1 MPIND
6 LSDAEL
12 IAESAAVAEA
22 FTPEM
27 YAYLLSLL
35 PTPQAFA
42 ELSSRLTANYPAA
55 LKGDPEKVK
64 AFEADRNAMNCD
76 LSLLRG
82 LAKVVAVKD
91 AIVPESL
98 GLGRIQ
104 QKKAA
109 AIAPLT
115 NPQGFKVVYDRQ
127 GRLFASVIKVP
138 GAKGYQIWLCDTDPS
153 NQANWKLF
161 TSGTRCRRMPITGLN
176 RPNLTLL
183 KVRAMRGHVS
193 GPWSNVLSLDP
204 I

>member
-6 LSDAEL
+6 LSDAEI

-42 ELSSRLTANYPAA
+42 ELNSRLTANYPAA

-76 LSLLRG
+76 LSLIRG

-91 AIVPESL
+91 ATVPESL
-98 GLGRIQ
+98 GLGK
-104 QKKAA
+104 KKAA

-115 NPQGFKVVYDRQ
+115 KPQGFKVVYDRQ
-127 GRLFASVIKVP
+127 GQLFASVIKVP
-138 GAKGYQIWLCDTDPS
+138 GAKGYQIWLCDADPS

-161 TSGTRCRRMPITGLN
+161 TSATRCRRMPITGLN
-176 RPNLTLL
+176 RRNLTML
-183 KVRAMRGHVS
+183 KIRAMRGHVS
-193 GPWSNVLSLDP
+193 GPWSNVISLDP